1 MSNIDFNTIDK
12 DLEIIDIAIKGHLV
26 RFYLGKKE
34 GEWGYTN
41 PNYKDYKDYK
51 GKTPDWLKPSDIYYG
66 DDWDDAPYEH
76 NAGTVYDWFVKGYI
90 DIAIGW
96 ECRIIEPH
104 CGVLNSGYCKE
115 DFVARKVPALIIL
128 PKDFETSSSYYEP
141 DEDGNY
147 KDEFSFFNELEDD
160 KIVKLDYGDSV
171 EKLLE
176 ISEREDL

>member
-1 MSNIDFNTIDK
+1 MNNIEFRDVDK
-12 DLEIIDIAIKGHLV
+12 GLEIIDIARKGNLV
-26 RFYLGKKE
+26 RFYLGEKK
-34 GEWGYTN
+34 GKWGYTN
-41 PNYKDYKDYK
+41 PNYKDYK
-51 GKTPDWLKPSDIYYG
+51 GETPDWLAPSDIYYG

-76 NAGTVYDWFVKGYI
+76 NAGTVYDWFVKGYM

-104 CGVLNSGYCKE
+104 GGVFNSEYSKE

-128 PKDFETSSSYYEP
+128 PKDFETPSSYYEP

-147 KDEFSFFNELEDD
+147 KNEFTFFNELEDD
-160 KIVKLDYGDSV
+160 KIVKIFYGDSV

-176 ISEREDL
+176 ISEREDM